1 LYLAFRIYFA
11 QAWESLALQ
20 KLSFRLSSV
29 SGPDFIPPLLKL
41 LANIPSSAPWFTAEE
56 SYLKAC
62 CSRLLALSLR
72 EVKLSRRRPSL
83 LAAAALSLWIE
94 GAAQRAAY
102 LDAVG
107 RLLFPLAAGEGA
119 NSAGCVRRCAREL
132 KRLLLETMPSSS
144 DIGGAVGMETS
155 TPNKRRMGKTMRR
168 KKETS
173 FEEEEKENA
182 GHDDSALAMSIADL
196 SMSSLPKSS
205 SSPSSSSSSS
215 PKSGSGKSSLT
226 SSPDSGTSVTSS
238 TSRGFTSLRN

>member
-1 LYLAFRIYFA
+1 
-11 QAWESLALQ
+11 
-20 KLSFRLSSV
+20 
-29 SGPDFIPPLLKL
+29 LLIL
-41 LANIPSSAPWFTAEE
+41 LTRIPSSAPWFAAEE

-83 LAAAALSLWIE
+83 LAAAALYLWIE
-94 GAAQRAAY
+94 GAAQRTAF

-107 RLLFPLAAGEGA
+107 RLLFPLAAAEGA
-119 NSAGCVRRCAREL
+119 NSAGNVRRCAREL

-144 DIGGAVGMETS
+144 NIAGAVGMETS

-168 KKETS
+168 KKEAS

-182 GHDDSALAMSIADL
+182 SHDDSALAMSIADL

-215 PKSGSGKSSLT
+215 SPKSGSGKSSLT

-238 TSRGFTSLRN
+238 TTSRGFTSLRN